1 MTSSTMSRQSADAG
15 RTSRPAPRSNARTSR
30 PAPRGND
37 QPEPVRF
44 PVRTVIVLAVLAVTI
59 FWWHGTPASVGATPG
74 GVLVAV
80 AELTGL
86 IASVLVCAQ
95 LLLVARVPWFE
106 RSVGL
111 DRLVSWH
118 KSLGTTVI
126 LLIVGHVLG
135 MIVGYQ
141 LIQGQTPWGS
151 LVTLLHSIADL
162 WWAVAGTVIFLAVG
176 LSSARLLRRKLS
188 YEWWYGIHFTIYA
201 GVAMAFLHQVNAGVH
216 FAGYPLAKAA
226 WFVLYGA
233 TAWTILWYR
242 VIQPI
247 ARHVTLGVRVAAVVE
262 ESVGTTSVWL
272 KGRRLDTMSPRAG
285 QFFLVRFLVPGHLLT
300 SHPYSLSLVPTGEHL
315 RFTVGALGDHS
326 SAVRHLKAGTP
337 VLLEGPFGRMTA
349 DRARSR
355 HVLLVAGG
363 AGIGPVRALAE
374 DLVNSGHDVVVVH
387 RAHSADRLALSSE
400 FPDAPRLHYIP
411 VAGRRRELGYD
422 PLVPSA
428 LQRLVPDVRSRD
440 VFVCGPPAM
449 VDAVVASVRSLGV
462 PRSAIHT
469 EELSLA

>member
-1 MTSSTMSRQSADAG
+1 MRSA
-15 RTSRPAPRSNARTSR
+15 
-30 PAPRGND
+30 
-37 QPEPVRF
+37 
-44 PVRTVIVLAVLAVTI
+44 IVAACIAVTL
-59 FWWHGTPASVGATPG
+59 FWWHGTPAAAGGTPG
-74 GVLVAV
+74 GALVAV
-80 AELTGL
+80 AELIGL

-106 RSVGL
+106 RSVGM

-126 LLIVGHVLG
+126 LLIVAHVLG

-151 LVTLLHSIADL
+151 LVTLLHTIADL
-162 WWAVAGTVIFLAVG
+162 WWAVIGTAVFFAVG
-176 LSSARLLRRKLS
+176 LSSARLLRRRLS
-188 YEWWYGIHFTIYA
+188 YEWWYGIHFTVYGAIA
-201 GVAMAFLHQVNAGVH
+201 LTFVHQVNAGVS
-216 FAGYPLAKAA
+216 FVGVPLARAA
-226 WFVLYGA
+226 WYALYGA

-272 KGRRLDTMSPRAG
+272 QGRHLNRLAPRAG

-300 SHPYSLSLVPTGEHL
+300 AHPYSLSLVPTGDHL

-326 SAVRHLKAGTP
+326 SAVRHLKEGTP

-355 HVLLVAGG
+355 RVLLVAGG

-374 DLVNSGHDVVVVH
+374 DLVNSGHDVVVLH
-387 RAHSADRLALSSE
+387 RAHSADRLALASE
-400 FPDAPRLHYIP
+400 FPNAPRLRYVP

-428 LQRLVPDVRSRD
+428 LAGLVPDVRSRD

-449 VDAVVASVRSLGV
+449 VDTVVASVRALGV
-462 PRSAIHT
+462 PRSAIHS